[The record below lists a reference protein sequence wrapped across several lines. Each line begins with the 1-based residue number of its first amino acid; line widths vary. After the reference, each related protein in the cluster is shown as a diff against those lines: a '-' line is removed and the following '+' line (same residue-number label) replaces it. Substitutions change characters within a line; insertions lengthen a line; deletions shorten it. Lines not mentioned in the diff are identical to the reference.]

1 MRRPFGQNY
10 ALVVLAVTFLA
21 LLISAALRS
30 APSVLILPLEAHF
43 GWDRTLVSSTAALG
57 IFLYG
62 LAGPFAAALMQSFGL
77 KRTLLCGLAL
87 MAAATLASL
96 WMSQPWQYVL
106 SWGVLSGF
114 GTGAVAP
121 VLGATVVNRW
131 FARRQG
137 LMMGILTASTATGA
151 LIFLPLMAWLA
162 RNGAWQPVA
171 LLVGTGAMIAIPLVM
186 LLMPERP
193 QDIGLTRYGES
204 SATAPR
210 AHNQAASI
218 WVAISSLRRASASPM
233 FWLLFGTFL
242 ICGLTT
248 NGLVGTHL
256 IAYCGDR
263 GIAPVQAAGLLS
275 LMGLFDLFGTSASGW
290 LSDRYDPRKLLI
302 VYYGLRG
309 LSLIA
314 LPFIDLNTTNL
325 TLFALVYG
333 LDWVATVPPTLKLAN
348 RAFGEAEA
356 PILFGW
362 IMVGH
367 QIGAAI
373 AAFGAGLIRSETGS
387 YTGAFLAAGLFGM
400 LAAAALAMAARPRI
414 PARAA

>member
-1 MRRPFGQNY
+1 
-10 ALVVLAVTFLA
+10 
-21 LLISAALRS
+21 
-30 APSVLILPLEAHF
+30 
-43 GWDRTLVSSTAALG
+43 
-57 IFLYG
+57 
-62 LAGPFAAALMQSFGL
+62 
-77 KRTLLCGLAL
+77 
-87 MAAATLASL
+87 
-96 WMSQPWQYVL
+96 
-106 SWGVLSGF
+106 
-114 GTGAVAP
+114 
-121 VLGATVVNRW
+121 
-131 FARRQG
+131 
-137 LMMGILTASTATGA
+137 
-151 LIFLPLMAWLA
+151 
-162 RNGAWQPVA
+162 
-171 LLVGTGAMIAIPLVM
+171 
-186 LLMPERP
+186 
-193 QDIGLTRYGES
+193 
-204 SATAPR
+204 
-210 AHNQAASI
+210 
-218 WVAISSLRRASASPM
+218 
-233 FWLLFGTFL
+233 
-242 ICGLTT
+242 
-248 NGLVGTHL
+248 
-256 IAYCGDR
+256 
-263 GIAPVQAAGLLS
+263 VQAAGLLS